1 MVLVVCKGCFFR
13 YESYLR
19 KYKKNKYFFLS
30 VGVIVFIFS
39 MVMFLFAFFQQLRET
54 EVERC
59 KDELIEVSIK
69 GTTILKNQ
77 LDFATDV
84 LEASSM
90 LVTNIDRS
98 INEDAVLRILN
109 EIRINSDFERVG
121 ITNSEGD
128 CLLSSGLLTNVKN
141 KEYFKRSM
149 EGEAYITNVFESM
162 LKENLK
168 IFIISVPIYEGE
180 EVFGVLYGVIETNQ
194 LSEIY
199 NSHEHISERYF
210 HIVDHKGDYV
220 LKSNHDNVI
229 FKKENLWE
237 DLADFDFEIGYDLTD
252 MKLNFQ
258 QNKAGLDYVLK
269 SNHDN
274 VIFKKENLW
283 EDLADFDFEIGYDLT
298 DMKLNFQQNKAGLI
312 GYSKGNESRFCYYMP
327 LDINGWYILSH
338 APQESVY
345 EHVGEVNK
353 LLFNL
358 GVKVAFAIFLFVALL
373 YLFNL
378 TQYYEMRKRN
388 EELMIT
394 SEVLKIATNEITNGI
409 FEYDVHTKVVSFKND
424 YYKVNGLSEIIA
436 DVPDALIARGRVCED
451 SAPVFKQLFEKMVYS
466 RKRESAE
473 VCVNS
478 ERGKV

>member
-1 MVLVVCKGCFFR
+1 MMVLVVCKGCFFR

-109 EIRINSDFERVG
+109 EIHINSDFERVG

-149 EGEAYITNVFESM
+149 ESEAYITNVFESM

-168 IFIISVPIYEGE
+168 IFIISAPIYEGE

-199 NSHEHISERYF
+199 NSHEHISERYL
-210 HIVDHKGDYV
+210 HIVDHKG
-220 LKSNHDNVI
+220 
-229 FKKENLWE
+229 
-237 DLADFDFEIGYDLTD
+237 
-252 MKLNFQ
+252 
-258 QNKAGLDYVLK
+258 DYVLK

-327 LDINGWYILSH
+327 LGINGWYILSR

-358 GVKVAFAIFLFVALL
+358 EVKVAFAIFLFVALL

-451 SAPVFKQLFEKMVYS
+451 SAPVFKQLFEKRVHS